1 MPRTPQTP
9 CILVVDDDA
18 GITSLLCEVLQDAG
32 YRTVA
37 ALSGREAYDALQTT
51 SFDLVVSD
59 LVLPDLRGSDLLAHV
74 LEHAP
79 GTPVILITA
88 FGSIDM
94 AVAMLR
100 KGAFDFIA
108 KPFAPDQLLLA
119 IERAFAQRRATRAA
133 HEPQDDADTAE
144 RVFGRPRSLSPA
156 VRRVESLAM
165 RAAVTDT
172 NLLITG
178 ESGTG
183 KTQLAKQLH
192 EHSPRQRGP
201 FVVLN
206 CGAIPAA
213 LVESE
218 LFGVTKGAFTD
229 AKKSRAGLVQS
240 AHTGTLFLDEI
251 ADLPPEAQ
259 AKLLRVLERR
269 VVRPL
274 GAVEETPV
282 DIRVISATHQSL
294 EEAVAAGRFRAD
306 LYYRLHVIRI
316 DLPPLRARAED
327 IVTLAEGM
335 LADIHRDTGQ
345 SFTLREDARAWLI
358 GWSWPGNIRELSNR
372 LQRATALAR
381 GTALTQEDVSAGDT
395 TDPLVQA
402 GAQRP
407 PHVRL
412 GGGGGAQAQNVAE
425 DGLLADGL
433 PASWEPRTLLDVER
447 EHIQRTLI
455 FTGGNKALAAE
466 LLGIDRRTLYRRL
479 AEDA

>member
-1 MPRTPQTP
+1 MSLTPHP
-9 CILVVDDDA
+9 SAARILVVDDDA

-32 YRTVA
+32 YQTTS
-37 ALSGREAYDALQTT
+37 ALSGQEAYSALAAS

-74 LEHAP
+74 GKTAP
-79 GTPVILITA
+79 RTPVILITA

-94 AVAMLR
+94 AVSMLR
-100 KGAFDFIA
+100 QGAFDFIA

-119 IERAFAQRRATRAA
+119 VERALAQQRVAFPTRGDAPSLDDPNASDDRAGGDGALSS
-133 HEPQDDADTAE
+133 
-144 RVFGRPRSLSPA
+144 VRSQSPTM
-156 VRRVESLAM
+156 RQVEQLAF

-229 AKKSRAGLVQS
+229 AKQSRSGLVQS

-316 DLPPLRARAED
+316 DMPALRERRED
-327 IVTLAEGM
+327 ILPLAQGM
-335 LADIHRDTGQ
+335 LEVLGREAGRTYA
-345 SFTLREDARAWLI
+345 LREDAARWLEA
-358 GWSWPGNIRELSNR
+358 WSWPGNIRELSNR

-381 GTALTQEDVSAGDT
+381 GSVLTREDVSAGDT
-395 TDPLVQA
+395 TTPVA
-402 GAQRP
+402 TA
-407 PHVRL
+407 PH
-412 GGGGGAQAQNVAE
+412 GGAPPAPAHDRV
-425 DGLLADGL
+425 LADGL
-433 PASWEPRTLLDVER
+433 PASWEPRPLIDVER
-447 EHIQRTLI
+447 EHIERTLV

-479 AEDA
+479 ADD